1 MFLAYVNRIGTENG
15 MRFVGGSRILA
26 PDGGVLAQADE
37 SGETLLRAILK
48 AGDLRRARAFFIFA
62 RFFRREK
69 ILMEYYPP
77 SVKSAHNL
85 LILAAKTLERRS
97 NENDSRHGAG
107 AGLVPLT
114 GLLPWRAE
122 HDGCRPP

>member
-69 ILMEYYPP
+69 ILAEYHP
-77 SVKSAHNL
+77 S
-85 LILAAKTLERRS
+85 RS
-97 NENDSRHGAG
+97 NRRKLFSFPR
-107 AGLVPLT
+107 
-114 GLLPWRAE
+114 LLE
-122 HDGCRPP
+122 KKVRPPKNDINHFSLRLSKIGGKML